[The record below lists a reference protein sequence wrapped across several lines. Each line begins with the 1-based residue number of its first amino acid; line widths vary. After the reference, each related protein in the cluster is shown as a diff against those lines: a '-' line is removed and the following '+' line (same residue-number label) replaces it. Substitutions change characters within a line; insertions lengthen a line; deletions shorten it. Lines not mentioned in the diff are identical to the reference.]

1 MYIPPTAK
9 SIQVRGQLSLNGNR
23 HFFMQFLVKRT
34 TSFWNTLIQ
43 NTTNNNNIIN
53 NNNNNNISSY
63 NTSTK
68 NNIVKSSISH
78 NCDNNSNQKEN
89 KNTTLTLHNDN
100 NNNSNDEDN
109 NNNNNINNNDG
120 DDNNNNDNINNNDG
134 DDNNNNDN
142 INTDDITATIEA
154 KEKENFTNW
163 NDINYYWSSIGGNYK
178 LYVKF
183 GEETFIQRT
192 SLPTRDPKKFIEKV
206 IGKSVIHNR
215 RDAIEIE
222 NEENG
227 FYDIF
232 YIQHNPK
239 RESPSNEPS
248 FPPIVI
254 LGTPY
259 NIGGGTKENTAD
271 WAKNFSQQLDEMIPN
286 LGGDFL
292 YPMGDEESLKVVFD
306 RVSYKIFAV
315 NCDFLPNGV
324 IPPLVK
330 QHFLKKDVNILDSN
344 FNSTPCLYLFIF
356 LFIELSI
363 KLLISKTFRVYS
375 TYSND
380 CKKQEI

>member
-43 NTTNNNNIIN
+43 NTTNNNNNIIN

-100 NNNSNDEDN
+100 NNNNNSNDEDN
-109 NNNNNINNNDG
+109 NNNNNI
-120 DDNNNNDNINNNDG
+120 NNDG

-142 INTDDITATIEA
+142 INTDDITATTATIEA

-239 RESPSNEPS
+239 RESPSTEPS